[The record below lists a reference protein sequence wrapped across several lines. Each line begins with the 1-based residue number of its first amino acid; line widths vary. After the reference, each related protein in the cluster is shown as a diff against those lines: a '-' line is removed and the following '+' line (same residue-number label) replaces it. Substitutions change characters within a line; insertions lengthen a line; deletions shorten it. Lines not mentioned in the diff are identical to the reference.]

1 MNGKE
6 LLEKCPKAAE
16 VIKQWYI
23 AKMKADNLEFS
34 NEFVNVMQEKIG
46 RIIIDNNP
54 RELFDVLDDNK
65 IYINMY
71 MGMGM
76 EKDTVIFSYK
86 IISSN
91 YINTE
96 EPIWYSYRKEA
107 EKQAII
113 DAVTLLDNKLS

>member
-34 NEFVNVMQEKIG
+34 NEFVKVMQEKIG

-54 RELFDVLDDNK
+54 RELFDVLDDND
-65 IYINMY
+65 IYVTIKGVPPEFTYSIGNAP
-71 MGMGM
+71 GIPWKFV
-76 EKDTVIFSYK
+76 ENLDKFKCRKD
-86 IISSN
+86 
-91 YINTE
+91 
-96 EPIWYSYRKEA
+96 A
-107 EKQAII
+107 EKFAIV
-113 DAVTLLDNKLS
+113 DAITMLDNQLS